1 MTGAVGEVGVW
12 LPSGEA
18 ALAVRRCTGATAAGV
33 AEAEGVAA
41 RAGGVVVGDMGAV
54 VLGDVRSATS
64 GRVTA
69 RCTAPSPA
77 RSPSP
82 GAVTAPPSLARAF
95 GADGSVRRCTAVTAV
110 FAGACVSA
118 LRRGAT
124 GGAGVTRGPVAGA
137 GATGAACGAHA
148 TGTAPETEAGPAA
161 VGEVTDRW
169 AAGATGLCPLPV
181 TTLALLSV
189 VGSGCGTGAV
199 APPPR
204 RPANGTRCT
213 TGAAPEALA
222 DPAIPA
228 VAEPTAPTDP
238 TRPTDPT
245 GEPAAP
251 VLGPLPTARSGT
263 TGSGGPGGLVG
274 PANGMDC
281 MGRSRPDMAPAPVR
295 PVRPPLARDALDSPS
310 RTACER
316 GPRKEGFCQ
325 VGRRP
330 PKPGSATGP
339 PVPSA
344 RWIGGS
350 PGQAAAT
357 TARGASAETSGSAWA
372 SGARS
377 RPRTRSQSPTA
388 QPSAPAEAAR
398 VTRDAISAV

>member
-1 MTGAVGEVGVW
+1 
-12 LPSGEA
+12 
-18 ALAVRRCTGATAAGV
+18 
-33 AEAEGVAA
+33 
-41 RAGGVVVGDMGAV
+41 MGAV
-54 VLGDVRSATS
+54 VLDDGRSATS

-69 RCTAPSPA
+69 RCTALSPA

-82 GAVTAPPSLARAF
+82 GAVTAAPSLGRAL

-137 GATGAACGAHA
+137 GATGADCGAHA

-161 VGEVTDRW
+161 VAEVTDRW
-169 AAGATGLCPLPV
+169 AAGATGLCPLP
-181 TTLALLSV
+181 SV
-189 VGSGCGTGAV
+189 VGSGRGTGAV
-199 APPPR
+199 APPR

-213 TGAAPEALA
+213 TGPAPEAPVVLT
-222 DPAIPA
+222 IPA
-228 VAEPTAPTDP
+228 VAEPT
-238 TRPTDPT
+238 
-245 GEPAAP
+245 EPAAP

-281 MGRSRPDMAPAPVR
+281 MGRSRPDEAPAAVR

-325 VGRRP
+325 VGSRP

-357 TARGASAETSGSAWA
+357 TGRGGSSAETPGSTCV

-377 RPRTRSQSPTA
+377 RPRTRSHSPTA